1 MEKVISRRDRKKT
14 QVLNTLVDIAMEL
27 FVNKGFE
34 ETTIADITKSV
45 DIGTGTF
52 YNYFNSKED
61 ILKYV
66 LAQNLDQA
74 KRSLETLNKSTI
86 HPQEKISQILVILG
100 KIFEDNRQ
108 LFRLCNNHLGLKQ
121 APHDTQFKD
130 ILVNIIDEGQKNG
143 DFRKTIPIEMVT
155 ETFMGLIKSAVAS
168 RSQLPFM
175 DNLNYK
181 LDLFL
186 GGLAEKHDKII

>member
-1 MEKVISRRDRKKT
+1 MENIISRRDRKKT

-27 FVNKGFE
+27 FLNKGFE

-52 YNYFNSKED
+52 YNYFQSKED

-66 LAQNLDQA
+66 LAQSLDQA
-74 KRSLETLNKSTI
+74 KESLENLSKSTI
-86 HPQEKISQILVILG
+86 QPQEKISQILVTLG

-108 LFRLCNNHLGLKQ
+108 LFSLCINHLGLKQ
-121 APHDTQFKD
+121 PPHGTQFKD
-130 ILVNIIDEGQKNG
+130 ILISIIDEGQKNG

-155 ETFMGLIKSAVAS
+155 ETFMGLIKSAIAS
-168 RSQLPFM
+168 RSKIPFM

-186 GGLAEKHDKII
+186 GGLAEKNSK